1 MTDPAQTAA
10 PATRRGLL
18 KTIAALGVAGLTGT
32 PIARANAPAL
42 TRVALIA
49 PRRSHY
55 PGLTTAFQDGLQ
67 AALRRQPAQ
76 LTTHLTGPLPREARA
91 AAQAALEGGAD
102 LLILLGDGL
111 PAAVRD
117 VLQGQAVPVIAAEPG
132 ARLPGPG
139 VHAAPLTVTV
149 SLQAWEAEWAHGA
162 HLARTGEPLHL
173 LISALDSGYD
183 LPYAFTAGFTSSGGQ
198 LTGTTVTDATDPATL
213 LRTVRHSGARAVH
226 LLSGGSGA
234 DLARTLMHAG
244 LRVTAGGLSDP
255 AVQALV
261 PTALGARHHHP
272 SLRASLGTDRPD
284 PFLTLGFDTGQWI
297 AAALQVAPAS
307 APALTRHAALLQATV
322 TAARG
327 TLQADAQGLLRAPLL
342 LRTPGR
348 PDLSLPSPSHGRPEL
363 QLGELRSGWLH
374 TYLHA

>member
-18 KTIAALGVAGLTGT
+18 KTIAALGVAGLTGA
-32 PIARANAPAL
+32 PLARASAPAL

-67 AALRRQPAQ
+67 AALRRQPVQ

-91 AAQAALEGGAD
+91 AVQTALEGGTD

-111 PAAVRD
+111 QTAVRD

-183 LPYAFTAGFTSSGGQ
+183 LPYAFTAGFTSGGGP
-198 LTGTTVTDATDPATL
+198 LTGTTVTDGSDPATL
-213 LRTVRHSGARAVH
+213 LRTVRQSGARAVH
-226 LLSGGSGA
+226 LLSSGGGA
-234 DLARTLMHAG
+234 DLARTLVNAG
-244 LRVTAGGLSDP
+244 LRVTAGGLSAP

-272 SLRASLGTDRPD
+272 SLRAPLGTDRPD

-297 AAALQVAPAS
+297 AAALQAAPA
-307 APALTRHAALLQATV
+307 APPLTRHAALLQATV

-327 TLQADAQGLLRAPLL
+327 PLRADAQGLLRAPLL

-348 PDLSLPSPSHGRPEL
+348 PDLTLAPPAPGRPEL
-363 QLGELRSGWLH
+363 QPGELRSGWLH